1 MITNDLS
8 DGFSVIEHT
17 LAVNKVVALVE
28 GNASAEFC
36 SHGARR
42 RGEDERQGNQGG
54 CSVHVG
60 L

>member
-8 DGFSVIEHT
+8 DGFSVVEHT
-17 LAVNKVVALVE
+17 LAVDKVVALVE
-28 GNASAEFC
+28 GNTSAEL

-42 RGEDERQGNQGG
+42 RGEDEGQGNQGG